1 MHMNQT
7 CIGFEEDQ
15 IKVLVELKQNLL
27 MVCND
32 CKSKKSQ
39 APSNSAAVKSNND
52 DLAPNVKSLEKR
64 MSDFIPSM
72 EKSAAAVEDLK
83 TKVANMKKPATET
96 NCTGSYA
103 SVVENKAPGKRVY
116 KPAKDSLGIR
126 IKGLPEPEDGKE
138 DKLKDREKV
147 KRILDH
153 LDIHSSLTTLTRVG
167 QPNPDK
173 GPRTVV
179 IDLDNDLDKE
189 VMIKS
194 AHKLKTYTELN
205 STIFISHELTKEDM
219 AKENE
224 ALKLKRDLIKQGV
237 VSQTLRIRNLKLQ
250 QLVEGVWTTVS
261 TVEENKWLSSGESR
275 TETTK
280 TLHILTFNVRS
291 ILKLERRTL
300 FANAICT
307 SDYDMLCHRN
317 LAHIGCPKHRAL
329 SQGIRNLQIR

>member
-1 MHMNQT
+1 MNRT
-7 CIGFEEDQ
+7 CTGFEEDQ

-39 APSNSAAVKSNND
+39 APSNSTAVKNNND
-52 DLAPNVKSLEKR
+52 DLAANVKSLEKR
-64 MSDFIPSM
+64 MSDFLLSM

-83 TKVANMKKPATET
+83 TEVANMKKPATET

-103 SVVENKAPGKRVY
+103 SVVGNKAPGKRAC

-126 IKGLPEPEDGKE
+126 IEGLPEPEDGKE

-153 LDIHSSLTTLTRVG
+153 LDIRSSLTKLTRVG
-167 QPNPDK
+167 QPNSHK
-173 GPRTVV
+173 GPRTV
-179 IDLDNDLDKE
+179 IDLDNDLDKQ

-205 STIFISHELTKEDM
+205 STIFNSHELTKQDM

-224 ALKLKRDLIKQGV
+224 ALKLRRDLIKKGV

-250 QLVEGVWTTVS
+250 QLVGVWTTLS
-261 TVEENKWLSSGESR
+261 TVEESK
-275 TETTK
+275 
-280 TLHILTFNVRS
+280 
-291 ILKLERRTL
+291 
-300 FANAICT
+300 
-307 SDYDMLCHRN
+307 
-317 LAHIGCPKHRAL
+317 
-329 SQGIRNLQIR
+329 

>member
-7 CIGFEEDQ
+7 CTGFEEDQ

-39 APSNSAAVKSNND
+39 APSNSAAVKNYND
-52 DLAPNVKSLEKR
+52 DLAANVKSLEKR
-64 MSDFIPSM
+64 MSDFLLSM

-83 TKVANMKKPATET
+83 TEVANMKKPATET

-103 SVVENKAPGKRVY
+103 SVVGNKAPGKRVY

-147 KRILDH
+147 KTILDH
-153 LDIHSSLTTLTRVG
+153 LDIRSSLTKLTRVG

-173 GPRTVV
+173 GPRTVI

-224 ALKLKRDLIKQGV
+224 ALKLRRDLIKKGV

-261 TVEENKWLSSGESR
+261 TVEENK
-275 TETTK
+275 
-280 TLHILTFNVRS
+280 
-291 ILKLERRTL
+291 
-300 FANAICT
+300 
-307 SDYDMLCHRN
+307 
-317 LAHIGCPKHRAL
+317 
-329 SQGIRNLQIR
+329 